1 MNGLGVNVPPVGL
14 NDVAFSYPGPTRRA
28 SVVAVDGA
36 TCTVEA
42 GTITGLVG
50 INGAGKTTLL
60 DLVAGAL
67 HPDRGTIL
75 LFGSPDRDR
84 RLNGRIALCQDVPP
98 LPDFLTVREVLEF
111 GCSLQGVSAA
121 ESRSRVNDLVERLEL
136 GPLLAK
142 RCGTLSRGNRVRV
155 GLAFALTGRPEVLLL
170 DEVFG
175 PLDPLAQRLVREV
188 LSEEARCGTAVVV
201 SSHQLDQLVQIA
213 MTTYLMH
220 VGKVLG
226 PFPLDGNATQ
236 RYLVARSQGPGT
248 LTGKGSGLDG
258 SILLGSAAI
267 LPLSAGGDAEVE
279 LTRRFREQFSGSAV
293 TVEDLTL
300 EQMLLLWTGR
310 A

>member
-1 MNGLGVNVPPVGL
+1 MNGLGVNVPSVGL
-14 NDVAFSYPGPTRRA
+14 DDVTFSYPGPTRRA
-28 SVVAVDGA
+28 GVVAVDGA
-36 TCTVEA
+36 TGTIEA
-42 GTITGLVG
+42 GTINGLVG

-60 DLVAGAL
+60 DLIAGAL

-98 LPDFLTVREVLEF
+98 LPDFLTVREALEF
-111 GCSLQGVSAA
+111 GCSLQGASAA

-136 GPLLAK
+136 GPLLTK

-155 GLAFALTGRPEVLLL
+155 GLGLALTGRPEVLLL

-188 LSEEARCGTAVVV
+188 LSEEARRGTGVFV
-201 SSHQLDQLVQIA
+201 SSHQLDQLAQIA
-213 MTTYLMH
+213 TMTYLMH
-220 VGKVLG
+220 AGKVLG

-236 RYLVARSQGPGT
+236 RYMVARSRQPGT
-248 LTGKGSGLDG
+248 LIGKGAGLDG
-258 SILLGSAAI
+258 SILLGSVAI
-267 LPLSAGGDAEVE
+267 LPMSPGEDAEVE
-279 LTRRFREQFSGSAV
+279 LTRHFRDQFSGSAV